1 MKLTKKVLK
10 SVVKEC
16 LLEIFSEGFSAS
28 KVSSKRDFE
37 EVVNEVAVPRTK
49 TADLIQFQKRVKE
62 TSNSLTED
70 PVLSSIF
77 EDTAMTTLQEQKAAP
92 GHVSAVDRAAYQ
104 SSVSDPTDI
113 FGESAG
119 KWAALAFSDSNK
131 N

>member
-28 KVSSKRDFE
+28 RVSSKRDFE
-37 EVVNEVAVPRTK
+37 EVVSEVAIPKTN
-49 TADLIQFQKRVKE
+49 TADLIRFQKKVKE

-77 EDTAMTTLQEQKAAP
+77 EDTAMTTLQEQTSAP
-92 GHVSAVDRAAYQ
+92 GHVSAGDRAAYQ
-104 SSVSDPTDI
+104 SSISDPKDM
-113 FGESAG
+113 FGESAE
-119 KWAALAFSDSNK
+119 KWAALAFSDSSK